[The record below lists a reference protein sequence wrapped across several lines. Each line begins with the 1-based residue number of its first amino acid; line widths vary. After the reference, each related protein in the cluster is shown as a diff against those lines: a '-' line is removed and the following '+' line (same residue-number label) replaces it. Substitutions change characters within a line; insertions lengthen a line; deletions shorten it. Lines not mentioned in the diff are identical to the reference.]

1 MPEVTMTAVQ
11 IPQTAKT
18 PRRRPSR
25 AKPRPPR
32 ARQLILAELR
42 GLGGLVLEQGLL
54 AATARPPES
63 LVTWQRRLAD
73 ELDVACPSRARTY
86 REMLH
91 QIVAL
96 SREGRAGERL
106 AA

>member
-1 MPEVTMTAVQ
+1 MPVSTSVVQ
-11 IPQTAKT
+11 SVQTAGA
-18 PRRRPSR
+18 PRKRRSR

-32 ARQLILAELR
+32 PRQLILAELR

-54 AATARPPES
+54 AATARPPDS
-63 LVTWQRRLAD
+63 LVAWQRRLAE
-73 ELDVACPSRARTY
+73 ELAIEVPPRARTY

-96 SREGRAGERL
+96 SREGNAPQPL